1 MVKVFR
7 TIGEMK
13 NIARDWARSGFSI
26 GFVPTM
32 GCLHAGHA
40 SLIKKSVSQNDKTVV
55 SIFVNPTQFGPEED
69 LDKYPRDFDSDLEL
83 CKNIGVDVIFFP
95 EPITMYSDNYNTYV
109 NVRQLTDN
117 LCGKRRKNHFEGVCT
132 VLTKLFNIVK
142 PDCAY
147 FGKKDVQQLC
157 VVKRMVE
164 DLNFDLKIIGCDIVR
179 ESDGLAMSSRNKYL
193 SADERE
199 AALCLNKS
207 LNLAKKFISAG
218 KTDVNMIRSE
228 MIEFISKQPLA
239 KVDYVEIVDGCS
251 LKPINFITKPC
262 LIAIA
267 VYIGKTR
274 LIDNFYY
281 E

>member
-1 MVKVFR
+1 MVKVFK

-13 NIARDWARSGFSI
+13 NITRDWTKSGFSI

-32 GCLHAGHA
+32 GCLHDGHA

-83 CKNIGVDVIFFP
+83 CQNIGVDAIFFP
-95 EPITMYSDNYNTYV
+95 EPSTMYSDNYNTYI
-109 NVRQLTDN
+109 NVRQLTNN
-117 LCGKRRKNHFEGVCT
+117 LCGKSRKNHFEGVCM
-132 VLTKLFNIVK
+132 VLTKLFNIVR

-147 FGKKDVQQLC
+147 FGKKDAQQLC

-193 SADERE
+193 SADERK
-199 AALCLNKS
+199 AALCLSQS
-207 LNLAKKFISAG
+207 LNLAKNLIDSG
-218 KTDVNMIRSE
+218 QIDVDIIRSD

-239 KVDYVEIVDGCS
+239 TVDYVEIVDGCN
-251 LKPINFITKPC
+251 LQPITCITKPC